1 MTTENRIVLPQ
12 SVTPDNYQIE
22 LEPNFETF
30 TFNGKVIIK
39 ASVNE
44 NTDSV
49 TLNSAELE
57 ITAVSAISQGHNLE
71 VSNISTD
78 PNHETLTITLGDT
91 IKKGESNLQLQIS
104 FVGELNDRLLGFYR
118 SQYTDINGNE
128 KYLAAT
134 QFESTDARRAFP
146 CWDEPSTKATFDVSL
161 VIPGEMKAVSN
172 MPIASESPGRDD
184 RKTIVF
190 DTTPVMSTYLLAFT
204 EKISLDA
211 SLLYTKLER
220 TATNLE
226 TQLSGTFKTIVFAPG
241 IQFNYTF

>member
-1 MTTENRIVLPQ
+1 MTTENRLVLPQ

-78 PNHETLTITLGDT
+78 PNHETLTITLDDT
-91 IKKGESNLQLQIS
+91 IKKRRIQLT
-104 FVGELNDRLLGFYR
+104 V
-118 SQYTDINGNE
+118 TDFI
-128 KYLAAT
+128 
-134 QFESTDARRAFP
+134 
-146 CWDEPSTKATFDVSL
+146 CW
-161 VIPGEMKAVSN
+161 
-172 MPIASESPGRDD
+172 
-184 RKTIVF
+184 
-190 DTTPVMSTYLLAFT
+190 
-204 EKISLDA
+204 
-211 SLLYTKLER
+211 
-220 TATNLE
+220 
-226 TQLSGTFKTIVFAPG
+226 
-241 IQFNYTF
+241 

>member
-1 MTTENRIVLPQ
+1 MTTENRLLLPQ
-12 SVTPDNYQIE
+12 SVTPDNYQVE

-57 ITAVSAISQGHNLE
+57 ITAVSAVSQGHNLE
-71 VSNISTD
+71 VSTISTD
-78 PNHETLTITLGDT
+78 PDHETLTITFDNT

-134 QFESTDARRAFP
+134 QFESTDARQ
-146 CWDEPSTKATFDVSL
+146 TQ
-161 VIPGEMKAVSN
+161 G
-172 MPIASESPGRDD
+172 GR
-184 RKTIVF
+184 KV
-190 DTTPVMSTYLLAFT
+190 
-204 EKISLDA
+204 
-211 SLLYTKLER
+211 
-220 TATNLE
+220 
-226 TQLSGTFKTIVFAPG
+226 
-241 IQFNYTF
+241 